1 MLLQLRI
8 SLGIGIVIYY
18 FILFYFLRKK
28 ALSLKYTLLWILFG
42 IIMILIIIFPVI
54 LDGIVLFGIQSPVNG
69 IFSFILFAVLTIL
82 MSLTAIVSRL
92 SEKIKILIQY
102 SSELELRVREL
113 EELLNKMKFM

>member
-54 LDGIVLFGIQSPVNG
+54 LD
-69 IFSFILFAVLTIL
+69 
-82 MSLTAIVSRL
+82 
-92 SEKIKILIQY
+92 
-102 SSELELRVREL
+102 
-113 EELLNKMKFM
+113 